1 MKFMGKN
8 KDLSIIYTILIISFS
23 SVAFLNFQNNS
34 YAQVNNTADG
44 GMLSVQVN
52 GTGTIAPTES
62 NTKYEGFS
70 EPQTPSMEQLK
81 AFEEEITEEE
91 RVYPQEF
98 QRESEGA
105 QGLAEEPLNESTA
118 TDVLASPPALNA
130 NITKDN
136 VSNNATSSN
145 STQNATLAPIVS
157 NNATSS
163 NSTQNATLAPTFSLY
178 KSTIVSPVQYRST
191 VTEPSVGNQGPVVF
205 YTGNWFAARSTN
217 YGSSWNYV
225 NPLQGMPDFCCDQD
239 VIYDKNYKIFIWF
252 RQGIKDA
259 NGENRFLLSV
269 SKDGQTWTSYSIH
282 PTVVN
287 QNWKNSWWDY
297 PHLAISNNKL
307 YITSNM
313 FDKSDRFVRSVITQ
327 WDLKQLSLGTTVNFW
342 YYFETNQFNY
352 TPVQG
357 ATDTMYWAVHNTNA
371 QMRIYK
377 WTESTNTINIA
388 VRNTPAFQWGPM
400 SCPGPDG
407 INWCARSDSRI
418 LSGWINKGEI
428 GFAWNVK
435 QGGSFPYPYV
445 HVVVFKESGL
455 IYKSNPVLW
464 SQKIAWMYPSFS
476 PDSSGNIGF
485 VAYYGGGS
493 YYPSIAVGI
502 INPGIGVPPPY
513 PAYSIVS
520 GKNGADKWGDYD
532 RTRPL
537 SGVGPIFEG
546 SAVTL
551 QGCTTGSCLEP
562 RYFIFGLN

>member
-145 STQNATLAPIVS
+145 STQNATLAP
-157 NNATSS
+157 
-163 NSTQNATLAPTFSLY
+163 TFSLY

-252 RQGIKDA
+252 RQGLKDA

-407 INWCARSDSRI
+407 PTRSDRWLDCRASC
-418 LSGWINKGEI
+418 
-428 GFAWNVK
+428 
-435 QGGSFPYPYV
+435 
-445 HVVVFKESGL
+445 
-455 IYKSNPVLW
+455 
-464 SQKIAWMYPSFS
+464 
-476 PDSSGNIGF
+476 
-485 VAYYGGGS
+485 
-493 YYPSIAVGI
+493 
-502 INPGIGVPPPY
+502 
-513 PAYSIVS
+513 PA
-520 GKNGADKWGDYD
+520 GA
-532 RTRPL
+532 RT
-537 SGVGPIFEG
+537 
-546 SAVTL
+546 
-551 QGCTTGSCLEP
+551 
-562 RYFIFGLN
+562 